1 MGTDASVM
9 LDRRAVSE
17 AVAPISGGS
26 ERTAEGIVV
35 ELLPSA
41 LVRVRME
48 GEHQLLAHLPS
59 SQRANFVRLRVGD
72 RVRVAVSAQDRT
84 RGRVLA
90 LLTKGQ
96 VL

>member
-1 MGTDASVM
+1 MGVNATVTGQ
-9 LDRRAVSE
+9 E
-17 AVAPISGGS
+17 AEGQE

-41 LVRVRME
+41 LVRVRLE
-48 GEHQLLAHLPS
+48 GEHQLVAHSSS

-72 RVRVAVSAQDRT
+72 RVKVAVSVQDRT

-96 VL
+96 V

>member
-1 MGTDASVM
+1 V
-9 LDRRAVSE
+9 
-17 AVAPISGGS
+17 
-26 ERTAEGIVV
+26 ERTTEGIVM

-41 LVRVRME
+41 LVRVRLE

-72 RVRVAVSAQDRT
+72 RVSIAVSAQDRT
-84 RGRVLA
+84 RGRVLE

-96 VL
+96 V